1 MQIVITTITPTIPI
15 AFFNIAEHPI
25 TVSTA
30 SPSTLPTT
38 GIKVEIAALAV
49 FAVIPSTLLPSVPS
63 IDRTPTN
70 IVSSMPIIQIELD
83 FKNLDNLFI
92 CILSDILEII
102 DNAVLTRIIGI
113 IIVWNI
119 FEIKFIINNII
130 GCTKFTDTTLP
141 EASINVI
148 RRGNNNCINEI
159 IFATAS
165 LVRVII
171 LEKLLIITVAIKI
184 Y

>member
-1 MQIVITTITPTIPI
+1 MNIDIRENVINNLKNESISSLIDTI
-15 AFFNIAEHPI
+15 N
-25 TVSTA
+25 
-30 SPSTLPTT
+30 
-38 GIKVEIAALAV
+38 
-49 FAVIPSTLLPSVPS
+49 
-63 IDRTPTN
+63 
-70 IVSSMPIIQIELD
+70 
-83 FKNLDNLFI
+83 
-92 CILSDILEII
+92 
-102 DNAVLTRIIGI
+102 NAVLTKIIGI

-119 FEIKFIINNII
+119 LEIKFIINNII

-165 LVRVII
+165 LVRVIM

-184 Y
+184 YCT